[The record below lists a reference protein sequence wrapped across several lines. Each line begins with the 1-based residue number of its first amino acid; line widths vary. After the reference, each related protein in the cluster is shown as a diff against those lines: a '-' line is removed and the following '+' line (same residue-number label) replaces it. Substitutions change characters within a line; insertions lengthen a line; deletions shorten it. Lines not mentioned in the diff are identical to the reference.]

1 MTKFEEQQSALLTE
15 LQFTPIQIRCYLV
28 LLQEG
33 PMSVTQLASRLAV
46 NRTNMYQI
54 LKQTLAEEIIWEERI
69 SHGKLLHAASYDQF
83 QFILEEK
90 KKKLEIYE
98 KQLDEAIPIF
108 NTFFHSKTKE
118 QPLLK
123 SFMDKQGLRTLIDT
137 ILDEKTDEIL
147 LFTNQETEKKY
158 FSRSLHTQFIKRRIA
173 KKIPIKVL
181 AVRNKEAELLLK
193 SDRESLRQTKLLP
206 TSFSFFSEI
215 YLFQNKIILIDVEEH
230 IIGILLDSEE
240 LYNIHKQL
248 FNFLWQ
254 SL

>member
-1 MTKFEEQQSALLTE
+1 
-15 LQFTPIQIRCYLV
+15 
-28 LLQEG
+28 
-33 PMSVTQLASRLAV
+33 MS
-46 NRTNMYQI
+46 
-54 LKQTLAEEIIWEERI
+54 KRI
-69 SHGKLLHAASYDQF
+69 NVY
-83 QFILEEK
+83 
-90 KKKLEIYE
+90 
-98 KQLDEAIPIF
+98 
-108 NTFFHSKTKE
+108 
-118 QPLLK
+118 
-123 SFMDKQGLRTLIDT
+123 
-137 ILDEKTDEIL
+137 EKTDEIL

-181 AVRNKEAELLLK
+181 AVQNKEAELLLK
-193 SDRESLRQTKLLP
+193 SDKESLRETKLLP
-206 TSFSFFSEI
+206 PSFTFFSEI